1 MSPVESILK
10 KTVIVLSIIL
20 ALMLIYLTARSFYRS
35 RSTALAESAAAVP
48 EAAPIPESEP
58 EPESVPVS
66 RGAPLIL
73 LDDAEISSEIRRIA
87 EEHEAVGIQ
96 VSIINDG
103 EVIASFADGW
113 ATIDDDPMTVDHK
126 IRIASVSKVIV
137 GMTAMLLQEDGV
149 IDIDADIGE
158 YWDVEARNPAYPD
171 IPITIRSILNHTS
184 TISTYEYGFSSAASI
199 RNRLTYSYISAEPGS
214 IDSWCYNNYAFQVLG
229 ATLEVAADQ
238 TVDDIL
244 RDKLFRPMDIDASFA
259 GGDLQNTDL
268 LATLYRG
275 YTVEQ
280 SVGTQE
286 SFHLDETPGENSIYY
301 AGGLTIS
308 AEDLAKLVAL
318 LANDGIY
325 QHRQLMQRESVALME
340 TYNRQPLED
349 DTYQALPLLF
359 VPELYGRGGIYFH
372 SGAAYGIY
380 SCISLDPETGDGVVV
395 LTTGADGGA
404 DRYGIYNICDAIN
417 EYIYKVIR

>member
-1 MSPVESILK
+1 MSSAESILK
-10 KTVIVLSIIL
+10 KTVIVLGVIL
-20 ALMLIYLTARSFYRS
+20 ALMLIYLTARSFYRN
-35 RSTALAESAAAVP
+35 RSTAPAEPAAAVT
-48 EAAPIPESEP
+48 ESAPVPES

-66 RGAPLIL
+66 RGAPLVL
-73 LDDAEISSEIRRIA
+73 LDDEEISDEIRRIA
-87 EEHEAVGIQ
+87 EDYDAVGIQ
-96 VSIINDG
+96 VAIINDG
-103 EVIASFADGW
+103 EVIGSFADGW
-113 ATIDDDPMTVDHK
+113 ATIDEDPMTTAHK

-158 YWDVEARNPAYPD
+158 YWDVEARNPEYPD

-184 TISTYEYGFSSAASI
+184 TISNYEYGFSSASSI
-199 RNRLTYSYISAEPGS
+199 RSRLTYSYLSSEPGN

-229 ATLEVAADQ
+229 ATLEIAAGR

-244 RDKLFRPMDIDASFA
+244 RDKLFDVLDIDASFA
-259 GGDLQNTDL
+259 GGDLKNPEL

-275 YTVEQ
+275 YWVEQ

-286 SFHLDETPGENSIYY
+286 SFHLDATPGENSIYY

-318 LANDGIY
+318 LANDGVY
-325 QHRQLMQRESVALME
+325 QHRQLMQSESIALME
-340 TYNRQPLED
+340 TYCKQPLED
-349 DTYQALPLLF
+349 GTFQALPLLY
-359 VPELYGRGGIYFH
+359 VPRLYGRNGIYFH

-380 SCISLDPETGDGVVV
+380 SCISYDPETGDGVVV
-395 LTTGADGGA
+395 LTSGANTGSEHYDIY
-404 DRYGIYNICDAIN
+404 DVCDEINKYIYGIL
-417 EYIYKVIR
+417 R